1 MASFIA
7 LLTMVL
13 KIQGM
18 PYDSVWQNMS
28 ITVYNLDSVILEYT
42 KLLDY
47 IFLKSTHLRLGA
59 KGSLTELIFAINIVL
74 PMLSMLKKRKYNVL

>member
-1 MASFIA
+1 MQVSSFIA

-18 PYDSVWQNMS
+18 SYDSVWQNMS
-28 ITVYNLDSVILEYT
+28 ITVYNLDSVILECT

-59 KGSLTELIFAINIVL
+59 KGSLTELIFDIIIVL
-74 PMLSMLKKRKYNVL
+74 YMLSMLKK